1 MTQNTPPAYV
11 APQPLSQSD
20 ERLWAT
26 LIHVGGIIIGFISP
40 LIGYL
45 VLKDRST
52 FVREHS
58 ATALNFQITLAIVHA
73 ANFILGLILTI
84 VTLGLWGIVQLL
96 IFFAI
101 LIVNVVFSIIAAM
114 AANKGEL
121 YRYPLAIQFVK

>member
-26 LIHVGGIIIGFISP
+26 LIHVGGILIGFISP

-58 ATALNFQITLAIVHA
+58 ATALNFQITMAIAHLANIILGTILALVTFGLWLPIQWLIALAIWV
-73 ANFILGLILTI
+73 
-84 VTLGLWGIVQLL
+84 VT
-96 IFFAI
+96 
-101 LIVNVVFSIIAAM
+101 VVFSIIAAM
-114 AANKGEL
+114 AANKGEP
-121 YRYPLAIQFVK
+121 YRYPLSIPFVR